1 MCRTLVRRDL
11 HSRGVGPRRPLTA
24 ALGFDPE
31 TPSWWVD
38 ARALRAMLGL
48 LVVVGPLP
56 LEAGGEEDSV
66 VENPYRLVALLTAVR
81 GQHIDQVAG

>member
-1 MCRTLVRRDL
+1 MG
-11 HSRGVGPRRPLTA
+11 SSMGSPSGPRRPLTA

-56 LEAGGEEDSV
+56 LEAVGEELGFL
-66 VENPYRLVALLTAVR
+66 EPLNCLVALPAAVR
-81 GQHIDQVAG
+81 GQHCDQLAGQVLRAG